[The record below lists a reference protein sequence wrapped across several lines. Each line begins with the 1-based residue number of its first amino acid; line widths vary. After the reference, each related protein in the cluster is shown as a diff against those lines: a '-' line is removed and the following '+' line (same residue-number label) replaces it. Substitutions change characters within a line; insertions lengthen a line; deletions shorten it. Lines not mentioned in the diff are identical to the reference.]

1 MIKISDLVFHDLVR
15 NLGSTFQSLSATCT
29 RIDIVFDLYKEKCI
43 NSNESDRWSDGKG
56 VLTNVCTLDQPL
68 PVEMKKFWALSDN
81 KVSLQQILIKWM
93 KESQIDH
100 IFVFI
105 GGSLSEHETMCIG
118 IVNGF
123 CYGEWLLQCSH
134 EEADDRMFH
143 LNHATKIS
151 KFCSVAI
158 ASLGTD
164 IFVCAL
170 HHFRQLVYFDLN

>member
-1 MIKISDLVFHDLVR
+1 MIKIADLVFHDLVR
-15 NLGSTFQSLSATCT
+15 NLGSTFQSRSVTCT
-29 RIDIVFDLYKEKCI
+29 RIDIMFDLYKEKSI
-43 NSNESDRWSDGKG
+43 KSNERDRRSDGKG

-100 IFVFI
+100 TFVFI
-105 GGSLSEHETMCIG
+105 VGSLSEHETMCIG
-118 IVNGF
+118 IVNGS
-123 CYGEWLLQCSH
+123 CYDERLLQCYH

-143 LNHATKIS
+143 LNHTPKIS

-158 ASLGTD
+158 TSLDID
-164 IFVCAL
+164 IFVCVL